1 MIAVKMLPPLLL
13 LGRSDGV
20 GLEVRVCDADDEA
33 EDGTERPVIEPP
45 APTPALAPSVGW
57 GGSAAMLPLPLRG
70 AAAKEDEAA
79 RAGEVEPTEP
89 GAALK
94 WLDNTRPRVDGDASF
109 DAAAD
114 AAAEGEDEAAEAA
127 EAVEAA
133 EAAAAAAIAGGRA
146 GPGST
151 GGPSRLS

>member
-1 MIAVKMLPPLLL
+1 MLPPLLL
-13 LGRSDGV
+13 LLGRSEGV
-20 GLEVRVCDADDEA
+20 GLEVRVCDAEDEA
-33 EDGTERPVIEPP
+33 DDGTDGPVIEPP
-45 APTPALAPSVGW
+45 APTPTLAPEPSVGC

-70 AAAKEDEAA
+70 AAANEDEAA
-79 RAGEVEPTEP
+79 RAGEVDPAEP

-114 AAAEGEDEAAEAA
+114 AAAEGDDDAAEVAEAA
-127 EAVEAA
+127 K
-133 EAAAAAAIAGGRA
+133 AAAAAIAGGRA